1 MKLDYYRGLL
11 VLMLIPQLAW
21 GQEWNLEK
29 CIQYALENN
38 KELISKSHKI
48 DIDRIEKKREISK
61 LFPRISFD
69 LNLNNYWKL
78 PVQYYPGELVGL
90 EPGTTAAVRYGTNW
104 MSNYTLN
111 LDLPLV
117 DVEIWKSIKL
127 YSLKKLSTELSI
139 NSLTQLLKRNVAI
152 AYYAT
157 QIDYS
162 GVEIAREKL
171 KNYSTI
177 HNLMKEQLEKGI
189 IDKVEYNQSEN
200 ILNSYKD
207 NLEKKE
213 AIFEKSTL
221 DLKYWLGCS
230 LNEIISI
237 KKMLVLPL
245 YEQTNF
251 NEFFLPTYCDE
262 ESKIAIAEQEYKIS
276 KSSFM
281 PTISLAGYY
290 DKSGFGNKLV
300 TLKHASAWYGSGFI
314 GLKVKIPLL
323 DYGKIYS
330 LKKKKSVLIQKKKE
344 FVEYMNN
351 QEKEYMQ
358 EQINIRH
365 SLKSIEYQRR
375 RVEIIEE
382 NERLSMA
389 KIRKGI
395 IDMDQLKEVQRDLL
409 SAQEEYKK
417 SQLDYLKSY
426 VICVYLQC
434 NR

>member
-1 MKLDYYRGLL
+1 
-11 VLMLIPQLAW
+11 
-21 GQEWNLEK
+21 
-29 CIQYALENN
+29 
-38 KELISKSHKI
+38 
-48 DIDRIEKKREISK
+48 
-61 LFPRISFD
+61 
-69 LNLNNYWKL
+69 
-78 PVQYYPGELVGL
+78 
-90 EPGTTAAVRYGTNW
+90 
-104 MSNYTLN
+104 
-111 LDLPLV
+111 
-117 DVEIWKSIKL
+117 
-127 YSLKKLSTELSI
+127 
-139 NSLTQLLKRNVAI
+139 
-152 AYYAT
+152 
-157 QIDYS
+157 
-162 GVEIAREKL
+162 
-171 KNYSTI
+171 
-177 HNLMKEQLEKGI
+177 
-189 IDKVEYNQSEN
+189 
-200 ILNSYKD
+200 
-207 NLEKKE
+207 
-213 AIFEKSTL
+213 
-221 DLKYWLGCS
+221 
-230 LNEIISI
+230 
-237 KKMLVLPL
+237 
-245 YEQTNF
+245 
-251 NEFFLPTYCDE
+251 
-262 ESKIAIAEQEYKIS
+262 
-276 KSSFM
+276 M